1 MSQSRS
7 VVLTCLALSVLSLL
21 AGCGQ
26 SGGDPA
32 NAAGPP
38 SNPNPTIDLSGVT
51 QNWDKKLP
59 NNSRFTIL
67 TDFDSQ
73 AVRDNETGLVWEK
86 SLAGGAG
93 ISWASA
99 SFACINKSLAGRKA
113 WRLPSIAEL
122 LSLVDTTQN
131 NPALPTAHPFTGLQ
145 SIYWSATTIQDLPT
159 FVWGI
164 HLPTGGTT
172 TIDKTSTVSAWC
184 VRGPVQESF
193 YGANP

>member
-1 MSQSRS
+1 MSQSKS
-7 VVLTCLALSVLSLL
+7 LVLACLALSALPLL

-32 NAAGPP
+32 NAAGPL
-38 SNPNPTIDLSGVT
+38 SNPNPTIDLSGIT

-73 AVRDNETGLVWEK
+73 AVRDNETGLVWERT
-86 SLAGGAG
+86 LAGGAG

-99 SFACINKSLAGRKA
+99 SYACINKSVAGRKA

-122 LSLVDTTQN
+122 LSLVDTTKT
-131 NPALPTAHPFTGLQ
+131 NPALPSGHPFSGIQ
-145 SIYWSATTIQDLPT
+145 SIYWSSTTIQDLPT

-164 HLPTGGTT
+164 DLPTEGTI
-172 TIDKTSTVSAWC
+172 TIDKSSTVSAWC
-184 VRGPVQESF
+184 VRGTMQESS